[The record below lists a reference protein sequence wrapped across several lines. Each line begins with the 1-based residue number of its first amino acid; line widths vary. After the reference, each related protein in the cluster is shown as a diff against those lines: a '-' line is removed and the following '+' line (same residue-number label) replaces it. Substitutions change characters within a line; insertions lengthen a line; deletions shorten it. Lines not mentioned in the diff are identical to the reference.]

1 MSVCLRHPLLVSAL
15 ALWPCALDVVENGAD
30 VRVAQ
35 HVCEAGHV
43 ALVSAAD
50 HGGGAFP
57 NDAEQDIVRM
67 VPGVAAGVV
76 GWRRQPAGRKR
87 RAPARLAL
95 QFRAVAGGAL
105 IRIDL
110 ASLRD
115 DVRRRHGGGCGTGIT
130 PASKDREDHTSDDQT
145 DHDSISESFFQDVY
159 RRSLRNNIRVW
170 SRPRCASGEA
180 PATIDILVS
189 NAYLCSMLERV
200 VTMLAILAITVVT
213 TVTSAHA
220 TRMSMNSGVDH
231 AMHVADMMHSPVIS
245 GFDCDAGEHCGS
257 ADAEMCEFVCAGLSA
272 FLTSAGEEAGHAYGA
287 ASHDVPSAAI
297 HVSRAPGLNER
308 PPKLRLL

>member
-1 MSVCLRHPLLVSAL
+1 M
-15 ALWPCALDVVENGAD
+15 
-30 VRVAQ
+30 
-35 HVCEAGHV
+35 
-43 ALVSAAD
+43 
-50 HGGGAFP
+50 
-57 NDAEQDIVRM
+57 
-67 VPGVAAGVV
+67 
-76 GWRRQPAGRKR
+76 
-87 RAPARLAL
+87 
-95 QFRAVAGGAL
+95 
-105 IRIDL
+105 
-110 ASLRD
+110 
-115 DVRRRHGGGCGTGIT
+115 
-130 PASKDREDHTSDDQT
+130 
-145 DHDSISESFFQDVY
+145 
-159 RRSLRNNIRVW
+159 
-170 SRPRCASGEA
+170 
-180 PATIDILVS
+180 DILVS

-231 AMHVADMMHSPVIS
+231 AMHVADMMHSPVLS